1 MNGFYAASQDLTLD
15 EYRELAEFRHRIRRF
30 QSVTEQNAKDL
41 DIDPDALLLLL
52 AVQGL
57 PEGVRPTV
65 AGLAERMCLN
75 KEAVSSLIDDAVA
88 RNDLTR
94 SSPDSGVGEDW
105 VKLTRNGR
113 EQLHRMAAANRDEL
127 DHTGPDLVRALRSVL
142 KQRQRSRA

>member
-1 MNGFYAASQDLTLD
+1 VNGFHSATRDLTLD

-30 QSVTEQNAKDL
+30 QSATEQNARDL
-41 DIDPDALLLLL
+41 DINPDAHLLLI

-65 AGLAERMCLN
+65 A
-75 KEAVSSLIDDAVA
+75 

-94 SSPDSGVGEDW
+94 SSPDGGVGEDW

-127 DHTGPDLVRALRSVL
+127 EHTGPDLARALQSVL
-142 KQRQRSRA
+142 KQRQRTRA

>member
-1 MNGFYAASQDLTLD
+1 VNGFHSATRDLTLD

-30 QSVTEQNAKDL
+30 QSATEQNARDL
-41 DIDPDALLLLL
+41 DINPDAHLLLI

-65 AGLAERMCLN
+65 ARIAERMCLSR
-75 KEAVSSLIDDAVA
+75 EVVSAAIDAAVA

-94 SSPDSGVGEDW
+94 SSPDGGVGEDW

-127 DHTGPDLVRALRSVL
+127 EHTGPDLARALQSVL
-142 KQRQRSRA
+142 KQRQRTRA